1 MSNTSWTL
9 YAHEVTLKR
18 DQFMKTIAWL
28 EAVRKDW
35 KFIYNILFTYWTYA
49 ILSSFKVLT
58 KTGMRSSFKV
68 SKRILRLRRQVCMNA
83 SLLFVLL
90 FFVKGA
96 TSSFSHKLLWNAFI
110 EISNRTIRDTKC
122 LSSFNNTT
130 NAETPIGRV
139 GQLIRPNTVGK
150 CILGNVRD
158 SLLISNKIIQEARI
172 KALVSIP

>member
-110 EISNRTIRDTKC
+110 EISNRNTRYEMSIKLQQYHKC
-122 LSSFNNTT
+122 W
-130 NAETPIGRV
+130 NANRTSRATDPAQYSR
-139 GQLIRPNTVGK
+139 
-150 CILGNVRD
+150 
-158 SLLISNKIIQEARI
+158 
-172 KALVSIP
+172 